1 MKNMRKHIGTFVL
14 ALSVVGMLLPATAC
28 ATFTGEYSNY
38 VDVNGKENGIDVNV
52 SADADGINVDINH
65 DADAPKDALPSAE
78 PEDLVDEDGMV
89 NVVVTEPYIDYDFRN
104 DYLLTQHYEKHGEEM
119 GFASAEDYE
128 AAAVMVVNNP
138 DVLHKTEKEDGDDV
152 YYLEET
158 NEFVVISTDGY
169 IRTYFCPDA
178 GIDYFNRQ

>member
-1 MKNMRKHIGTFVL
+1 MKTMRKYIGSIAL
-14 ALSVVGMLLPATAC
+14 ALIVVGMLLPATAC
-28 ATFTGEYSNY
+28 AYLTGDY
-38 VDVNGKENGIDVNV
+38 VDVNVTTGEDGSSDDVVYSDVTNDDVINDDNGE
-52 SADADGINVDINH
+52 
-65 DADAPKDALPSAE
+65 LPSAE
-78 PEDLVDEDGMV
+78 PEDPVDEDGMV